1 MERTLLKNEKG
12 FLMSYIVKILTNKNY
27 LNELVNIYIKNK
39 EIEEF
44 NEKTLTIKIMIIK
57 QISNKIIWKLKIK

>member
-27 LNELVNIYIKNK
+27 NNELVNIYIKNK

>member
-1 MERTLLKNEKG
+1 
-12 FLMSYIVKILTNKNY
+12 MSYIVKILTNKNY